1 MEYGVERVETDFF
14 DVNKFKIKNQL
25 ILIELRIILKLLQL
39 AVDQVLTRIHL
50 FDRLFPF
57 DLGGRCVVPQ
67 ELDRLAD
74 LVEGFVQA
82 IDDVAHEILIQ
93 LGFLDN
99 SADDVLLCHIVE
111 LDAHRDLVVQE
122 HRSNLEINELVLRVL
137 LREGLHRYVVVLC
150 FFKVLL
156 QFLLI
161 RGLLSNV
168 HLENPQM
175 LWLLFELLELLFV
188 PIKLQKWVIIRRG
201 L

>member
-1 MEYGVERVETDFF
+1 M
-14 DVNKFKIKNQL
+14 
-25 ILIELRIILKLLQL
+25 
-39 AVDQVLTRIHL
+39 
-50 FDRLFPF
+50 
-57 DLGGRCVVPQ
+57 
-67 ELDRLAD
+67 
-74 LVEGFVQA
+74 VEGFVQA
-82 IDDVAHEILIQ
+82 IDDVGHKILIE
-93 LGFLDN
+93 LRFLDN

-188 PIKLQKWVIIRRG
+188 PIKLQKRVIIRRG